1 MSPFSGP
8 GLLVRVPMKGPEFQ
22 SCAVDLVLCA
32 VVIPGLD
39 GGLCDAR
46 LPSWSCPEK
55 LGAQTAHEKSTPIK
69 HCWVSDALRQND
81 NF

>member
-8 GLLVRVPMKGPEFQ
+8 GLLISEVPMKGPEFQ

-46 LPSWSCPEK
+46 LPNRLPRET
-55 LGAQTAHEKSTPIK
+55 GGPDST
-69 HCWVSDALRQND
+69 
-81 NF
+81 